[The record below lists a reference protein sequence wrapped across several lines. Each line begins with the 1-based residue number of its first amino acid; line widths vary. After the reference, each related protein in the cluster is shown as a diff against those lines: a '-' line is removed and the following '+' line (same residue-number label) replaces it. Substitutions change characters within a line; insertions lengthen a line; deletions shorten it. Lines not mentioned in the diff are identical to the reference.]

1 VSTSVAHFDALVAAG
16 AVHEALR
23 FAFDAYEARG
33 RREPGACCV
42 RLRKIALELDARG
55 ALDDVTWARVETIV
69 EAARVPL
76 DDRLRAL
83 REPRWP
89 RIGVVGFPVVLRG
102 FDPPTGALRWVEA
115 TLSSDDPSTPDDPR
129 LVDER
134 AREALRSARETLV
147 RVLPDADVL
156 ARRARLR
163 ITPDLPS
170 NERIQGGSLAAAA
183 LVALASLHLRREVT
197 PTHVVT
203 AELERHR
210 LRPVDDRTLP
220 TKRATTRDWPRI
232 TTLVAPGHPTM
243 REGSLTQI
251 GDVERPEE
259 LLTLFGLR
267 WWSHV
272 TRDRLRWID
281 RSWREARNVEEWFFD
296 LAEKN
301 ARLTET
307 SPRRVD
313 PRRWVW
319 LAERLRDALDEWTT
333 RFVEGLHA
341 EGLLADAFERSRHG
355 GGEGEVKSLDDHAV
369 DALGET
375 PIVDRGKD
383 LHLLA
388 ELRRRARDA
397 IAIRRESLERLL
409 VE

>member
-1 VSTSVAHFDALVAAG
+1 MAHFDALIAAG

-23 FAFDAYEARG
+23 FALDAYEARG
-33 RREPGACCV
+33 RREPGGCFV

-55 ALDDVTWARVETIV
+55 ALDDATWARVETIV
-69 EAARVPL
+69 QAARVPI
-76 DDRLRAL
+76 DDRLRSL

-115 TLSSDDPSTPDDPR
+115 TLAPDDPSAPDDPR

-170 NERIQGGSLAAAA
+170 NERIQGGSLAAAV

-203 AELERHR
+203 GELERHR
-210 LRPVDDRTLP
+210 LRAVDDRTLP
-220 TKRATTRDWPRI
+220 IKRASTRDWPRI
-232 TTLVAPGHPTM
+232 TTLVAPGHPTL
-243 REGSLTQI
+243 RDGALVQI

-307 SPRRVD
+307 SPSRVD
-313 PRRWVW
+313 PRRWAW
-319 LAERLRDALDEWTT
+319 LVERLRDALDEWTT
-333 RFVEGLHA
+333 RFVEGLRA
-341 EGLLADAFERSRHG
+341 ESLLAEDALEASPHTS
-355 GGEGEVKSLDDHAV
+355 GEGEGGKSFDDHAV
-369 DALGET
+369 DALGEA
-375 PIVDRGKD
+375 PLVERGKE

-409 VE
+409 VA